1 MPGTVIVVHVDE
13 GAEVVAGQIVVVLE
27 AMKMENTV
35 AAPSAGRVAKVL
47 VQRGQQV
54 QRSETLVELT

>member
-1 MPGTVIVVHVDE
+1 ML
-13 GAEVVAGQIVVVLE
+13 VVLE

-35 AAPSAGRVAKVL
+35 AAPAPGRVAKVL
-47 VQRGQQV
+47 VKPGQQV